1 MNRGAGWRFLDMGRR
16 IERAINTCRFVRT
29 LAHKGATTDDLDL
42 LLDLADSQITYR
54 ARYLVG
60 LAMTPVKDMVVLDP
74 FNTRSIA
81 FQVFAV
87 KEHLAALPTLVED
100 GMMEEP
106 RRITL
111 SLATRVEIEEAQH
124 LDTPVILGL
133 EQDLLRLSTAVADRY
148 FLQGANAT
156 PNVKLAGLA

>member
-1 MNRGAGWRFLDMGRR
+1 
-16 IERAINTCRFVRT
+16 
-29 LAHKGATTDDLDL
+29 
-42 LLDLADSQITYR
+42 
-54 ARYLVG
+54 
-60 LAMTPVKDMVVLDP
+60 MTPVKDMVVLDP

-81 FQVFAV
+81 FQIFAV
-87 KEHLAALPTLVED
+87 KEHLSALPTLVED

-111 SLATRVEIEEAQH
+111 SLATRVEIEEAQR

-156 PNVKLAGLA
+156 PNVKMAGLA